1 MSLTH
6 ADSLVLSA
14 HDCEWGCRFLAYVT
28 PIGFDPAQ
36 IDYWLGE
43 EQGCGPGTGGRR
55 FSYYTDGRESPL
67 RWIGRGLADVGIT
80 AGTVLTPDQFPMAK
94 TLLHGAH
101 PHTGEVL
108 VEPKVAIYE
117 DAKLPLAPLLRAIRG
132 VAAEADVPV
141 SEVLPNPKHLA
152 WFQAGERA
160 VASKGEGARRR
171 ADELGQ
177 LADAAGLDV
186 EHLWGE
192 GRYRTAVA
200 NLSEIH
206 IETNADGTKQEV
218 RRPRRRIVGN
228 AGYGLTLT
236 FPKGFSLLSAFA
248 DAPLAA
254 EFEQVYLTEVERT
267 FAWWE
272 SATAYG
278 MRGKHGNGR
287 SADVVRGN
295 GFLGWT
301 MIHRTARP
309 AIGAEI
315 GDPHWHVHITIAN
328 MTLGEDG
335 HWSTVASGGRDL
347 IRHAPAADRMLQ
359 ALVRYQLHTRYG
371 IRFAWNDRTTKW
383 EVAGIPDAALRLFS
397 KRNSDIHDTLIALGY
412 EPGHAT
418 RAQERIAEQRTR
430 NSKGDY
436 VDADTATLQEIWQGQ
451 ELAAGRDPEVHMRRV
466 LNGGRLPEDTGEAEP
481 EPDVTVESIAQA
493 LLDPNTGLTA
503 HSRRFTRADAL
514 WRVADAMPNGYA
526 SPAEIEAMTDRV
538 LAHAGFLRLPD
549 RLDPELAHHTGAKKL
564 LSADH
569 MSNAQSYTTEDV
581 VEAETTI
588 LRAAKA
594 SHAGQSPVQVTDT
607 NVIELA
613 IGTVE
618 AAQNYDLSE
627 EQRRALLRLVTSGRM
642 IDTVEGAPGTGKTTL
657 MRAVRVTL
665 EAAGFVVGGAATA
678 AVAALNLQ
686 AESGIH
692 ARTIASYT
700 GRIDEGDSEVLAG
713 VDVLV
718 IDEAN
723 LTNDRDRAKIYRRAA
738 QIGTRIIEIGDS
750 HQLRGVG
757 VGSLFGHVHELA
769 DGADLQDN
777 RRQAEEDER
786 EAIAA
791 WRDARYAEALSIW
804 SGKGRLVA
812 TETATEATAAMLSTW
827 WEQRQ
832 NAPDPHTEIR
842 GLVMLAATNLAVRR
856 LNDAAQAMRAHEGE
870 LGEGRTYDLAGGGTQ
885 RLHVG
890 DHILLRT
897 NAYRSPDLADV
908 PVLNGFRAVVR
919 AIDVDGTLTAEWQQ
933 HGADGVTTLSA
944 RLSPKY
950 VAIGG
955 VDLGYAMTVHKS
967 EGLTVK
973 DQWGG
978 PGGDQFGGTVL
989 FAAAGA
995 DNPAAHVA
1003 TSRHANSVWLFA
1015 PREELETELDTQ
1027 VRGVPTTRQERDDRV
1042 LEKLAERARNTET
1055 SPDDFPVVVQL
1066 SLPEFRTE
1074 ADTHTRRAD
1083 HDERVRRERDA
1094 DAAKREAQR
1103 RRDERA
1109 QQTADS
1115 RRQRAER
1122 QAEADRRDAAAATLL
1137 REVWRHEPALI
1148 EQIIAG
1154 NAFSSVA
1161 GALADVE
1168 NSALDVYE
1176 VLAEV
1181 PLDTIGSDQILDKTR
1196 FTAWAI
1202 NDAAERIMSGQA
1214 DRDRD
1219 RAARR
1224 RDQEQA
1230 RDQAGDLLREA
1241 WLTRPALAEE
1251 VIAAPTFGAV
1261 VRGLERHMAAGFDPR
1276 DLLGKVALA
1285 KVDSPTIVDKARFT
1299 AYSLHRIVEHEQDK
1313 IDREFRAADRAA
1325 AERHRRRTAAD
1336 YLQEAWS
1343 DRAELADRVIAG
1355 PAFGI
1360 FAQRVEDALE
1370 ADVDVPRALSSI
1382 PPEAID
1388 RTGIRNLSAFL
1399 VSVFDRAVDQ
1409 QITEQNTPPEP
1420 EDDADQADPTPS
1432 WTSRTYGSLTDDALR
1447 QAIDD
1452 HERDLHALATK
1463 QAEAEDRAAQ
1473 LRAVAEADTGAH
1485 VQALDANLASAREL
1499 AAAAAETAR
1508 LRTEWSAA
1516 RERAQNAAV
1525 ERGDLEHELQGLG
1538 KRAKSRR
1545 VELVERAEHLRLA
1558 EEEAQAD
1565 ALAHAQ
1571 RAAALKQQF
1580 GRIPDADQS
1589 NTRMMATE
1597 QDYPHARTMAQ
1608 RRDANTASA
1617 AERQAA
1623 RIAERHTHQAELVGE
1638 LRAEHQLRQRMPAHN
1653 RELEH
1658 REREQHLDPP
1668 AHAETVRS
1676 MVPER
1681 GSVRAI
1687 DDIDY
1692 LPEPQPEVDPP
1703 TPGA

>member
-1 MSLTH
+1 M
-6 ADSLVLSA
+6 DSLALSA
-14 HDCEWGCRFLAYVT
+14 HDCEWGCRSLAYVT

-36 IDYWLGE
+36 IDYWLGQE
-43 EQGCGPGTGGRR
+43 HGCGPGTGDRR

-80 AGTVLTPDQFPMAK
+80 AGTVLTPEQFPMAK
-94 TLLHGAH
+94 ALLHGAH
-101 PHTGEVL
+101 PHSGEVL

-141 SEVLPNPKHLA
+141 SDVLPNAKHRA

-177 LADAAGLDV
+177 LADAAGLDI
-186 EHLWGE
+186 EQLWGE
-192 GRYRTAVA
+192 GRYQAAVA

-206 IETNADGTKQEV
+206 IETTSAGTKTEV

-228 AGYGLTLT
+228 GGYGLTLT

-254 EFEQVYLTEVERT
+254 EFEQVYLDEVERT

-287 SADVVRGN
+287 SAKVVQGK
-295 GFLGWT
+295 GFLGWR

-309 AIGAEI
+309 AAGAEI
-315 GDPHWHVHITIAN
+315 GDPHWHVHLTIAN

-335 HWSTVASGGRDL
+335 QWSTVASGGRDL

-359 ALVRYQLHTRYG
+359 ALVRHRLHTQYG
-371 IRFAWNDRTTKW
+371 IRFSWNTRTTKW

-397 KRNSDIHDTLIALGY
+397 KRNSDIHDTLVALGY
-412 EPGHAT
+412 EPGQAT

-436 VDADTATLQEIWQGQ
+436 VDTDTATLQELWQGQ
-451 ELAAGRDPEVHMRRV
+451 EIAAGRDPEVHMRRV
-466 LNGGRLPEDTGEAEP
+466 LNGGRLPEDTGESEP
-481 EPDVTVESIAQA
+481 DPDVTVESIAQA

-526 SPAEIEAMTDRV
+526 SPAEIETMTDRV
-538 LAHAGFLRLPD
+538 LAHAGFIRLPD
-549 RLDPELAHHTGAKKL
+549 RVDTELAHHTGAKKL

-569 MSNAQSYTTEDV
+569 MSNTQSYTTTDV

-588 LRAAKA
+588 MRAAKA
-594 SHAGQSPVQVTDT
+594 SREGQSPAHVTDT
-607 NVIELA
+607 DVIDLA

-618 AAQNYDLSE
+618 ATQNYALSD
-627 EQRRALLRLVTSGRM
+627 EQREALLRLVTSGRM

-665 EAAGFVVGGAATA
+665 ETAGFVVGGAATA

-700 GRIDEGDSEVLAG
+700 GRIDEDDPEVLAG

-738 QIGTRIIEIGDS
+738 QTGTRIIEIGDS

-757 VGSLFGHVHELA
+757 VGSLFGHVHELV
-769 DGADLQDN
+769 DGRLLRDN

-791 WRDARYAEALSIW
+791 WRDSRYAEALSIW
-804 SGKGRLVA
+804 WGKGRLVA
-812 TETATEATAAMLSTW
+812 TETSTEATAAMLSSW

-832 NAPDPHTEIR
+832 GAPDSHTEIR
-842 GLVMLAATNLAVRR
+842 GLVMLAATNLTVRR
-856 LNDAAQAMRAHEGE
+856 LNDAAQAMRVHEGE
-870 LGEGRTYDLAGGGTQ
+870 LGEGRTYDLAAGGTQ

-933 HGADGVTTLSA
+933 HGADGVATLTA

-978 PGGDQFGGTVL
+978 PDGDRFGGTVL

-1003 TSRHANSVWLFA
+1003 TSRHASSVWLFA

-1027 VRGVPTTRQERDDRV
+1027 VRGVPATRQERDERV
-1042 LEKLAERARNTET
+1042 LEMLAERARTTES

-1066 SLPEFRTE
+1066 GLAEFRTE
-1074 ADTHTRRAD
+1074 AHTHTRQAD
-1083 HDERVRRERDA
+1083 DDERVRRERDA

-1109 QQTADS
+1109 QQTAQR

-1122 QAEADRRDAAAATLL
+1122 QAEAKRQEASAATLL
-1137 REVWRHEPALI
+1137 REVWRHEAALV
-1148 EQIIAG
+1148 EQI
-1154 NAFSSVA
+1154 VA
-1161 GALADVE
+1161 GQAFGAVARALVDVE

-1181 PLDTIGSDQILDKTR
+1181 PLDTIGSDQIIDKTR

-1202 NDAAERIMSGQA
+1202 NDAAGRIMSGQA

-1224 RDQEQA
+1224 RDREQV

-1241 WLTRPALAEE
+1241 WPSRPALAEE

-1261 VRGLERHMAAGFDPR
+1261 VRGLERLMAAGFDPR
-1276 DLLGKVALA
+1276 DLLGKVALT
-1285 KVDSPTIVDKARFT
+1285 KVDSPTIIDKARFT

-1313 IDREFRAADRAA
+1313 IDCEFRAADRAA

-1336 YLQEAWS
+1336 YLREAWS

-1370 ADVDVPRALSSI
+1370 ADIDVPRALASI
-1382 PPEAID
+1382 PPEMVD
-1388 RTGIRNLSAFL
+1388 RTGIRNVSAFL

-1409 QITEQNTPPEP
+1409 QITEPNTAPEP
-1420 EDDADQADPTPS
+1420 DDDADEAAPAPA
-1432 WTSRTYGSLTDDALR
+1432 WTARAYGSLTDDALR
-1447 QAIDD
+1447 QAIDER
-1452 HERDLHALATK
+1452 ERDLHTLATK

-1473 LRAVAEADTGAH
+1473 LRAAATTNTGAH
-1485 VQALDANLASAREL
+1485 VQALDAHLASVRAR
-1499 AAAAAETAR
+1499 AAAADEAAR

-1525 ERGDLEHELQGLG
+1525 ERGDLEHELRKQG
-1538 KRAKSRR
+1538 KRVTSRR
-1545 VELVERAEHLRLA
+1545 AELLERIEQLRLA
-1558 EEEAQAD
+1558 EEQAQAD
-1565 ALAHAQ
+1565 ALANAQ

-1580 GRIPDADQS
+1580 GRIPDRAQS
-1589 NTRMMATE
+1589 ELQVSAVE
-1597 QDYPHARTMAQ
+1597 EDYAHARTVAR
-1608 RRDANTASA
+1608 RRDADTASA
-1617 AERQAA
+1617 AERQTA
-1623 RIAERHTHQAELVGE
+1623 RVVEHRTRQAELLEEV
-1638 LRAEHQLRQRMPAHN
+1638 RAEQQLRQHMPAHEH
-1653 RELEH
+1653 ELEQ
-1658 REREQHLDPP
+1658 REREQHLHQPI
-1668 AHAETVRS
+1668 HAETVLTA
-1676 MVPER
+1676 MPER
-1681 GSVRAI
+1681 ETSQALE
-1687 DDIDY
+1687 DIDY
-1692 LPEPQPEVDPP
+1692 LPEPQHEIDPP
-1703 TPGA
+1703 TPGT

>member
-1 MSLTH
+1 M
-6 ADSLVLSA
+6 
-14 HDCEWGCRFLAYVT
+14 AYVT

-36 IDYWLGE
+36 IDYWLGQE
-43 EQGCGPGTGGRR
+43 HGCGSGSGDRR
-55 FSYYTDGRESPL
+55 FSYYADDRESPL

-80 AGTVLTPDQFPMAK
+80 AGSVLTPDQFPMAK
-94 TLLHGAH
+94 ALLNGAH
-101 PHTGEVL
+101 PQTGEVL

-117 DAKLPLAPLLRAIRG
+117 DAKLPLVPLLRAIRG

-141 SEVLPNPKHLA
+141 SDVLTNPKHLA

-177 LADAAGLDV
+177 LADAASLDIDQ
-186 EHLWGE
+186 LWGE
-192 GRYRTAVA
+192 DAYRTAVA

-206 IETNADGTKQEV
+206 VETKPDGTTQEV

-228 AGYGLTLT
+228 GGYGLTLT
-236 FPKGFSLLSAFA
+236 LPKGLAVLPAFA
-248 DAPLAA
+248 EAPLAA
-254 EFEQVYLTEVERT
+254 DFEQIYLTEVERT

-272 SATAYG
+272 TATAYG

-287 SADVVRGN
+287 SAKVVQGN
-295 GFLGWT
+295 GFLGWR

-309 AIGAEI
+309 ASGAEI
-315 GDPHWHVHITIAN
+315 GDPHWHVHLTIAN

-347 IRHAPAADRMLQ
+347 IRHAPAADRILQ
-359 ALVRYQLHTRYG
+359 ALVRYRLHTQYG
-371 IRFAWNDRTTKW
+371 IRFAWNNRTKKW
-383 EVAGIPDAALRLFS
+383 EVAGIPDATLRLFS
-397 KRNSDIHDTLIALGY
+397 KRNSDIHDTLLALGY
-412 EPGHAT
+412 EPGQAT

-436 VDADTATLQEIWQGQ
+436 IDTDTATLQEIWQGQ

-466 LNGGRLPEDTGEAEP
+466 LNGGRLPDDTEEIEP

-503 HSRRFTRADAL
+503 HSRRFSRADAL

-569 MSNAQSYTTEDV
+569 MSNAQSYTTDDV

-594 SHAGQSPVQVTDT
+594 SHIAQSPVQVTDP
-607 NVIELA
+607 NIIELA

-618 AAQNYDLSE
+618 AAQNYELSE
-627 EQRRALLRLVTSGRM
+627 EQRRALLGLVTSGRM

-700 GRIDEGDSEVLAG
+700 GRIDDNDPEVLAG

-738 QIGTRIIEIGDS
+738 HTGTRIIEIGDS

-769 DGADLQDN
+769 DGAVLRDN
-777 RRQAEEDER
+777 RRQADEDER

-791 WRDARYAEALSIW
+791 WRDARYAEALSTW

-812 TETATEATAAMLSTW
+812 TETATEATAAMLSSW

-832 NAPDPHTEIR
+832 GAPDPHTEIR
-842 GLVMLAATNLAVRR
+842 GLVMLAATNLTVRR
-856 LNDAAQAMRAHEGE
+856 LNDAAQAMRLHEGE
-870 LGEGRTYDLAGGGTQ
+870 LGEGRNYDLAGGGTQ

-897 NAYRSPDLADV
+897 NAYRSPDLSDV
-908 PVLNGFRAVVR
+908 PVLNGFRAVVH
-919 AIDVDGTLTAEWQQ
+919 AIDVDGTITAQWQQ
-933 HGADGVTTLSA
+933 HDADGVTTLSA
-944 RLSPKY
+944 RLLPKY

-955 VDLGYAMTVHKS
+955 VELGYAMTVHKS

-978 PGGDQFGGTVL
+978 PDGDQFGGTVL

-1003 TSRHANSVWLFA
+1003 TSRHATSVWLFGA
-1015 PREELETELDTQ
+1015 REELETELDTH
-1027 VRGVPTTRQERDDRV
+1027 VRGVPTTRGERDDRV

-1066 SLPEFRTE
+1066 GLPEFRTE
-1074 ADTHTRRAD
+1074 ADTHARQAD
-1083 HDERVRRERDA
+1083 HDERIRRERDA
-1094 DAAKREAQR
+1094 EAARREAQR
-1103 RRDERA
+1103 RRDDRA
-1109 QQTADS
+1109 HQTAEG
-1115 RRQRAER
+1115 RRARAER
-1122 QAEADRRDAAAATLL
+1122 QAEAERLAATAAVLL
-1137 REVWRHEPALI
+1137 REVWRHEPALV

-1154 NAFSSVA
+1154 TAFSAVA
-1161 GALADVE
+1161 TSLGDVE

-1181 PLDTIGSDQILDKTR
+1181 PLDTIGSDQIIDKTR

-1202 NDAAERIMSGQA
+1202 NDAAERIKSGQA
-1214 DRDRD
+1214 ASDHD

-1241 WLTRPALAEE
+1241 WPTRPELAEE
-1251 VIAAPTFGAV
+1251 VISAPAFGAV

-1276 DLLGKVALA
+1276 DLLAKVALA
-1285 KVDSPTIVDKARFT
+1285 KVDSPTIADKARFT
-1299 AYSLHRIVEHEQDK
+1299 AYSLHRIVEHERDK

-1343 DRAELADRVIAG
+1343 ARTELADRVIAG

-1370 ADVDVPRALSSI
+1370 ADVDVPRALASI
-1382 PPEAID
+1382 PPETVD

-1409 QITEQNTPPEP
+1409 QITERDTTPEP
-1420 EDDADQADPTPS
+1420 EADVHEVGSTPN
-1432 WTSRTYGSLTDDALR
+1432 WTSRTYGWMTDDALR

-1452 HERDLHALATK
+1452 HERDLRTLATRR
-1463 QAEAEDRAAQ
+1463 AEAEDRAAQ
-1473 LRAVAEADTGAH
+1473 LRAAAATDTGAH
-1485 VQALDANLASAREL
+1485 VQALDANLASARAL

-1525 ERGDLEHELQGLG
+1525 ERGDLEHELQRQG
-1538 KRAKSRR
+1538 KHARSRR
-1545 VELVERAEHLRLA
+1545 TELIERAEQLRLT
-1558 EEEAQAD
+1558 EEQAQAD
-1565 ALAHAQ
+1565 GLAHAQ

-1580 GRIPDADQS
+1580 GQIPDPRRIEA
-1589 NTRMMATE
+1589 RVRAIGE
-1597 QDYPHARTMAQ
+1597 DYPHARIVA
-1608 RRDANTASA
+1608 RHRDADAASV
-1617 AERQAA
+1617 AERQVSRVTEHHA
-1623 RIAERHTHQAELVGE
+1623 RQAELVE
-1638 LRAEHQLRQRMPAHN
+1638 TLRAEHQLRQHMPSHEH
-1653 RELEH
+1653 ELEH
-1658 REREQHLDPP
+1658 REREQRLHRPL
-1668 AHAETVRS
+1668 HAEAVRTV
-1676 MVPER
+1676 VPER
-1681 GSVRAI
+1681 GSPSVVN
-1687 DDIDY
+1687 DIEY
-1692 LPEPQPEVDPP
+1692 LPEPQPEIDPP
-1703 TPGA
+1703 SPGV

>member
-1 MSLTH
+1 M
-6 ADSLVLSA
+6 
-14 HDCEWGCRFLAYVT
+14 GCRFLAYVT

-36 IDYWLGE
+36 IDYWMGE

-55 FSYYTDGRESPL
+55 FSYYTDGRESSL
-67 RWIGRGLADVGIT
+67 RWIGRGLAEVGIT
-80 AGTVLTPDQFPMAK
+80 AGSVLTPDQFPMAK
-94 TLLHGAH
+94 TLLNGAH

-186 EHLWGE
+186 EQLWGE

-200 NLSEIH
+200 NLSEIR
-206 IETNADGTKQEV
+206 IETTADGTKQEV

-236 FPKGFSLLSAFA
+236 FPKGFSVLSAFA

-254 EFEQVYLTEVERT
+254 EFERIYLNEVERT

-287 SADVVRGN
+287 SADVVPGN

-412 EPGHAT
+412 EPGQAT

-466 LNGGRLPEDTGEAEP
+466 LNGGRLPDEESEP

-538 LAHAGFLRLPD
+538 LARAGFLRLPD
-549 RLDPELAHHTGAKKL
+549 RLDLELAHYTGAKKL

-594 SHAGQSPVQVTDT
+594 SHAGQSPVHVTDT

-618 AAQNYDLSE
+618 AAQDYDLSE

-700 GRIDEGDSEVLAG
+700 GRIDDDDPEVLTG

-738 QIGTRIIEIGDS
+738 QTGTRIIEIGDS

-769 DGADLQDN
+769 DGGILRDN

-812 TETATEATAAMLSTW
+812 TETATEATAAMLSSW

-832 NAPDPHTEIR
+832 GAPDPHTEIR

-933 HGADGVTTLSA
+933 HGADGMTTLSA
-944 RLSPKY
+944 RLLPKY

-978 PGGDQFGGTVL
+978 PDGDQFGGTVL

-1042 LEKLAERARNTET
+1042 LEKLAERARNTES

-1066 SLPEFRTE
+1066 GLAEFRTE
-1074 ADTHTRRAD
+1074 VDNHTRQAE

-1109 QQTADS
+1109 QQTAEG

-1122 QAEADRRDAAAATLL
+1122 QAEADRRDAEAATLL
-1137 REVWRHEPALI
+1137 REVWRHEPSLV

-1154 NAFSSVA
+1154 QAFSSVTR
-1161 GALADVE
+1161 ALADIE
-1168 NSALDVYE
+1168 NSALDVHE

-1181 PLDTIGSDQILDKTR
+1181 PLDTIGSDQIIDKTR

-1241 WLTRPALAEE
+1241 WPSRPALAEE

-1285 KVDSPTIVDKARFT
+1285 KVDSPDIIDKARFT
-1299 AYSLHRIVEHEQDK
+1299 AYSLHRIVEHELDK
-1313 IDREFRAADRAA
+1313 IDREFQAADRAA

-1336 YLQEAWS
+1336 YLREAWS
-1343 DRAELADRVIAG
+1343 DRTELADRVIAG

-1360 FAQRVEDALE
+1360 FAQRVEDALD
-1370 ADVDVPRALSSI
+1370 ADIDVPRALAST
-1382 PPEAID
+1382 PPEMVD

-1409 QITEQNTPPEP
+1409 QVTEPNTAPEP
-1420 EDDADQADPTPS
+1420 EDDADEARPAPA

-1452 HERDLHALATK
+1452 HERDLHTLAAQ
-1463 QAEAEDRAAQ
+1463 QAEAEDRATQ
-1473 LRAVAEADTGAH
+1473 LRAAAATNTGAH
-1485 VQALDANLASAREL
+1485 VHALDAHLASARAR
-1499 AAAAAETAR
+1499 AAAADETAR

-1516 RERAQNAAV
+1516 RERAQNAAA

-1538 KRAKSRR
+1538 KRARSRR
-1545 VELVERAEHLRLA
+1545 TELVERAEQLRSA
-1558 EEEAQAD
+1558 EAEAQAD
-1565 ALAHAQ
+1565 ALARAQ
-1571 RAAALKQQF
+1571 RAADLKQQF
-1580 GRIPDADQS
+1580 GRIPTPDQS
-1589 NTRMMATE
+1589 EMEVSAIQE
-1597 QDYPHARTMAQ
+1597 DYPHALTVAR
-1608 RRDANTASA
+1608 RRDADAAAA
-1617 AERQAA
+1617 AERRTS
-1623 RIAERHTHQAELVGE
+1623 RIAERHTQQAELVGN
-1638 LRAEHQLRQRMPAHN
+1638 LQTEHRIRQYMSTHD

-1658 REREQHLDPP
+1658 REREQHLHQST
-1668 AHAETVRS
+1668 HAETVLAA
-1676 MVPER
+1676 VPER
-1681 GSVRAI
+1681 GSPSVV

-1692 LPEPQPEVDPP
+1692 LPQPPQEIDPP